1 MSKDQR
7 KKKILIIDDDNFL
20 LNLYIKKFQDSG
32 FEVFSSPE
40 GEKGIE
46 LAKKHC
52 PDIIILDVLLPE
64 MDGYDVLK
72 ELKKNSITTSIPV
85 IMLTNFFQKEDIDK
99 FLKLGVKD
107 YLIKSH
113 FMPSEVVAK
122 VEKAL
127 GKYQV

>member
-1 MSKDQR
+1 MVKEQ
-7 KKKILIIDDDNFL
+7 KKRKILIIDDDSFL
-20 LNLYIKKFQDSG
+20 VNLYIKKFNDSG
-32 FEVFSSPE
+32 FEVFSALE
-40 GEKGIE
+40 GEKGME

-64 MDGYDVLK
+64 MGGYEVLR
-72 ELKKNSITTSIPV
+72 ELKKNAITTSIPV
-85 IMLTNFFQKEDIDK
+85 IMLTNFFQKEDIEK

-113 FMPSEVVAK
+113 FMPSEVVTK

-127 GKYQV
+127 GKY